1 VEGLVRPSVRPAG
14 AAELQRFTAQLL
26 AGPAD
31 AVSMTQET
39 LIDWAALTARAQ
51 EVFGI
56 REFRPGQRDLLTAV
70 LQGRDALGIL
80 PTGGGKSLVFQ
91 LASLYLPRPVVVV
104 TPLISLAEDQT
115 DKLETRRVAAVRL
128 DSTLRAAEAREATAA
143 IAGGHLELVYVT
155 PERLQNAEFMTLLQR
170 HGCSL
175 FVVDEAHCVS
185 QWGHDFRPAYGQ
197 LGVAVDALGRPPILA
212 LTATATA
219 DVERDITQ
227 SLGLR
232 NPSRVRTSAHRPNLY
247 FAVQNANGEADKLQ
261 KLEALL
267 ARETGSGFVYCATIK
282 AAKLVHKHLLAR
294 NYEVGLYHGELH
306 PVVRDATQD
315 AFMDGR
321 YRIVVAT
328 KAFGMGIDKPNTR
341 FVIHYQLTDS
351 IESYVQESGRAG
363 RDGLPARCTLI
374 YDPADERVQRFF
386 LRQKHP
392 SERVIST
399 VLKWLNAQPTGALM
413 SLDDCTDTA
422 ERWREILGADIL
434 RQGYA
439 ALPRTG
445 ELAQLGLILRK
456 IYANR
461 RQRDQARLDRFLE
474 YATSAGCRAAGLLR
488 HFNEVTSLCARCDGC
503 ANLLSKRRS

>member
-1 VEGLVRPSVRPAG
+1 
-14 AAELQRFTAQLL
+14 
-26 AGPAD
+26 
-31 AVSMTQET
+31 MTQET
-39 LIDWAALTARAQ
+39 LIDWPALTARAQ

-56 REFRPGQRDLLTAV
+56 REFRPGQRELLTAV
-70 LQGRDALGIL
+70 LQGRDAVGIL

-128 DSTLRAAEAREATAA
+128 DSSLRAAEAREATAA
-143 IAGGHLELVYVT
+143 IVGGRLELVYVT
-155 PERLQNAEFMTLLQR
+155 PERLQNAEFMALLQR

-185 QWGHDFRPAYGQ
+185 QWGHDFRPAYSQ
-197 LGVAVDALGRPPILA
+197 LGAAADALGRPPILA

-219 DVERDITQ
+219 DVERDITD

-232 NPSRVRTSAHRPNLY
+232 NACRVRTSAHRPNLY
-247 FAVQNANGEADKLQ
+247 FAVQNADGEADKLQ

-267 ARETGSGFVYCATIK
+267 ARETGSGLVYCATIK
-282 AAKLVHKHLLAR
+282 AAKLVHEHLLAR

-306 PVVRDATQD
+306 PAVRDATQD

-321 YRIVVAT
+321 YRIIVAT
-328 KAFGMGIDKPNTR
+328 KAFGMGIDKPDTR

-374 YDPADERVQRFF
+374 YDPADERVQRYF

-399 VLKWLNAQPTGALM
+399 VMRWLREQPEKDEAFEGI
-413 SLDDCTDTA
+413 A
-422 ERWREILGADIL
+422 ERWRDVIGADVRRL
-434 RQGYA
+434 FG
-439 ALPRTG
+439 TG
-445 ELAQLGLILRK
+445 VPLVGGKGPQLGLELRNV
-456 IYANR
+456 YAR
-461 RQRDQARLDRFLE
+461 RRASDQARLHRLLDYANGFSCRTGVLLRYFGEESVDCTGCDTCVPRADLGSAPRFT
-474 YATSAGCRAAGLLR
+474 ATSTG
-488 HFNEVTSLCARCDGC
+488 
-503 ANLLSKRRS
+503 